1 MQLQRIPKWFLVSVL
16 LLALAGFLDASYLTI
31 KHYSGGSIPCPV
43 LGGCDIVTTSK
54 YSQIFGLPVSLYGAI
69 YYLSILISLVAYW
82 DSKKEL
88 LIKWVVWVPFL
99 GLIFS
104 GWFMYVQYFLIKS
117 FCFYCIVSALIS
129 LVLSIL
135 SLRVLQL
142 NKD

>member
-142 NKD
+142 NKG